1 LNKYV
6 TQSDFHDLASR
17 GDASGAAVEVP
28 AHVLRTSEGSR
39 RVTFVLSD
47 DSVDRVGDTLAVD
60 GWDIASFRK
69 NPVVLWAHDSSSP
82 PIGKM
87 WNIRAN
93 GGRLLGDVEFA
104 PPETYEF
111 ADQIFRLVRDGFI
124 RAGSVGF
131 IALDY
136 SFSNDDDRPFGIDYK
151 RQELLEFSIV
161 PIPANAHALVQLQA
175 KGLLNYCAAEQ
186 TEPVPSVMQ
195 FGGTARDRRW
205 ALAHHLRQAIRKG

>member
-1 LNKYV
+1 MNQYLS
-6 TQSDFHDLASR
+6 QSDFHDLASR
-17 GDASGAAVEVP
+17 GAASGAAVEAP
-28 AHVLRTSEGSR
+28 ARVLRTSEGSR

-60 GWDIASFRK
+60 GWDITSFRK

-82 PIGKM
+82 PIGRM

-104 PPETYEF
+104 PAQTYEF
-111 ADQIFRLVRDGFI
+111 ADQIFRLVKDGYI

-136 SFSNDDDRPFGIDYK
+136 SFSDDDDRPWGIDYK

-175 KGLLNYCAAEQ
+175 KGLLNYRSV
-186 TEPVPSVMQ
+186 EPESYVSTVS
-195 FGGTARDRRW
+195 FAGTAMERRW
-205 ALAHHLRQAIRKG
+205 QLAQHLKRGIRQ